1 MSYGAWVTFGGD
13 KEARTP
19 DLLNAIQALSQLSYT
34 PKRQILCYR
43 KTTLLSSEKCKE
55 ATFCEKQICLF
66 HKITFA
72 KNAKLTFLPRSSFAV
87 ALVALGTPD
96 GWWQAPAAPVLPQ
109 QQQTLRQSQLPA
121 PLAASLRAWP
131 SLKRINILK

>member
-1 MSYGAWVTFGGD
+1 MAVAYFGGD
-13 KEARTP
+13 KRDRTA

-87 ALVALGTPD
+87 ALVVLGTPD
-96 GWWQAPAAPVLPQ
+96 GWSLSPAAPVLPQ
-109 QQQTLRQSQLPA
+109 QQQMLQLHQ
-121 PLAASLRAWP
+121 
-131 SLKRINILK
+131 